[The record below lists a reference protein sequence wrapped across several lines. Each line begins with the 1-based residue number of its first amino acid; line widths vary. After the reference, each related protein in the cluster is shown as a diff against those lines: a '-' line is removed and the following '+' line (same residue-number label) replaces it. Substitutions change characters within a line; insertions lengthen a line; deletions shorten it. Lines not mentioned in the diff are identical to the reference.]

1 MLHQRYHGWCEGKR
15 MAELEVEDA
24 ASGRRERDG
33 GGENVT
39 ELEEEV
45 VVLCY

>member
-33 GGENVT
+33 RGGDVM

>member
-1 MLHQRYHGWCEGKR
+1 M
-15 MAELEVEDA
+15 MTELEVEIA
-24 ASGRRERDG
+24 TAGRRERDG
-33 GGENVT
+33 RGGDVM